1 MTSRAW
7 SGLLRRLAPRVEAGS
22 RGHPDAAAV
31 PHGLCREA
39 PAPYRGP
46 AYALGVLCPL
56 KPPCPPR
63 GRQQAAGGM
72 AEVGGDGGSPGPCW
86 CCGPCGS
93 QERDRTPPGA
103 AAVHGAREGERPHPS
118 RAPGDPSCT
127 RRPEPLLP
135 RSFCSGGRGVPL
147 HLRRRACHPRGAPS
161 LAALLLSGS
170 WPRRQGAA
178 GEIPFAGRSGTLVE
192 QVFRINRRP
201 AQQCQP
207 LGPGPERGLTGAW
220 A

>member
-72 AEVGGDGGSPGPCW
+72 AEVGGDGGTRGPCW

-93 QERDRTPPGA
+93 QERDRTPRVRPLSMVLGRASGHTRAGLLGTPAARGALSPSCRGASAVGVGGSLFTSGDGLVFPGELRPRQPSCCQEA
-103 AAVHGAREGERPHPS
+103 GPGARELLGKS
-118 RAPGDPSCT
+118 R
-127 RRPEPLLP
+127 
-135 RSFCSGGRGVPL
+135 
-147 HLRRRACHPRGAPS
+147 S
-161 LAALLLSGS
+161 LEG
-170 WPRRQGAA
+170 Q
-178 GEIPFAGRSGTLVE
+178 GRSSSRCFG
-192 QVFRINRRP
+192 
-201 AQQCQP
+201 
-207 LGPGPERGLTGAW
+207 
-220 A
+220 